1 MDSLRGLGQTYIGEK
16 EIKCG
21 CEAKRICQS
30 RNNVKGFH
38 LCFKN
43 KRKLLK
49 DYNSEKKENNT
60 WE

>member
-1 MDSLRGLGQTYIGEK
+1 MYIGEK

-21 CEAKRICQS
+21 CEAKRICRS
-30 RNNVKGFH
+30 GNHIKGFH

-49 DYNSEKKENNT
+49 DYSSAKKENNT
-60 WE
+60 QE